1 MQTKHGQNNQIS
13 LSYANL
19 CSVKNKATSIY
30 DYIIERELDIM
41 VIAETWLLPTCEL
54 NAVYLNELLPN
65 DYTISHIPRTD
76 GRTGGG
82 IGIIFRKSFNL
93 TIKRSS
99 HNRQTQFEYLDCVIS
114 HGKDHRSQFRLIV
127 VYRPPPTKV
136 NKLRLSR
143 FWNDWVAF
151 LEPLASLTVD
161 LCIVGDLNFHLED
174 PSEPSTVR
182 FQKILEEVDLVQHIT
197 SPTHT
202 AGHILDVL
210 ITRKQTE
217 FQTSSLV
224 VHDPGFTNDNG
235 IATTCYHFTIS
246 WSLLHTKPKITR
258 KSFTFRKLES
268 VDKQAFSKDLL
279 ELQLSTQLSTLTDTD
294 SMVEVF
300 NNSVLSV
307 LDKHAPLISRSV
319 TVRPD
324 TTWYTYDIQEQ
335 KRRKRQLER
344 KYVETKLEVH
354 RLAYRHFCAAYNK
367 ELRRKRIQCTAKQ
380 IAECEKDKSKLFKA
394 CKSLIGLSSKDKIPL
409 SGCNTDMEI
418 AQTFSNFFHQ
428 KVKLIHQSLNTEAAN
443 LPDSTSPSSFS
454 YNSRLPQLNQTRPVP
469 TFSNFQQVTPNEIQ
483 MLINKSKSKTCS
495 LDKVPTKVYKMFPEE
510 LALPISYIVNHSL
523 ESATVPQCFKEA
535 LVTPVIK
542 GFDLD
547 PTQPC
552 NYRPISNLPFLSK
565 ILEKAVYLR
574 LEDHLTTNKLLPHTQ
589 SAYRKG
595 HSAETALLRVNNDI
609 LSALSLGKSTL
620 LVTLDISAAFD
631 TIEHQTLLKRYK
643 EYFGISGTVLKWM
656 TSYLADR
663 RQTVQIG
670 KEKSLPAVVEC
681 GFPQGSTLGGPKFN
695 MAAAP
700 VPHLINMHGIN
711 DQCFADDTNAYIA
724 FDIKDNSDTITAI
737 EKIQECLADVKRWM
751 LDNKLKLNASKTKV
765 VLFSPRRLNSFNL
778 PIPIVFGG
786 KDLPVLKQ
794 IKSLGVIFDREMN
807 MQKQVNATISS
818 ANSHLYRISKIRNK
832 VSKNVAAS
840 LVNALVISRLD
851 YCNSLICNLPKKL
864 VYKMQKVQNS
874 AAKLILLGK
883 KRDHVTPLLKQLHW
897 LPISYR
903 SEYKILVLTYK
914 VLNETAP
921 AYLSELI
928 SKHVPCRSLRSA
940 NENLLKRP
948 RIPPNKYSERTFSQ
962 LAPSLWNGLP
972 TDIRKTDT
980 LTAFKTKLK
989 SHFFILHYDSH
1000 T

>member
-1 MQTKHGQNNQIS
+1 MIEILPFNYNKQTKNA
-13 LSYANL
+13 ANFSRHFGTRKTVIYPPL
-19 CSVKNKATSIY
+19 CGV
-30 DYIIERELDIM
+30 
-41 VIAETWLLPTCEL
+41 
-54 NAVYLNELLPN
+54 
-65 DYTISHIPRTD
+65 
-76 GRTGGG
+76 
-82 IGIIFRKSFNL
+82 GIIFRKSFNL

-99 HNRQTQFEYLDCVIS
+99 LNRQTQFEYLDCVIS
-114 HGKDHRSQFRLIV
+114 YGKDHRIQFRLIV

-143 FWNDWVAF
+143 FWKDWLAF
-151 LEPLASLTVD
+151 LEPLASLTID

-174 PSEPSTVR
+174 PTQPSTVR

-197 SPTHT
+197 LPTHT

-217 FQTSSLV
+217 FQTSSHI
-224 VHDPGFTNDNG
+224 VHDPGFINDSG
-235 IATTCYHFTIS
+235 VATTCYHFTIS
-246 WSLLHTKPKITR
+246 WSLLHTKPKPTHN
-258 KSFTFRKLES
+258 SFTFRKIEG
-268 VDKQAFSKDLL
+268 VDREAFSKDLL
-279 ELQLSTQLSTLTDTD
+279 ELQLFTQLSKLTDTG

-307 LDKHAPLISRSV
+307 LDKHAPNISRSV

-324 TTWYTYDIQEQ
+324 TTWYTFDIQEQ

-344 KYVETKLEVH
+344 KYNATKLEVH

-367 ELRRKRIQCTAKQ
+367 ELRRKRIQYTAKQ
-380 IAECEKDKSKLFKA
+380 ITECEKDKSKLFKV
-394 CKSLIGLSSKDKIPL
+394 CKSLIGQSSKDKIKL

-428 KVKLIHQSLNTEAAN
+428 KVKLIHQSLNAEAAN
-443 LPDSTSPSSFS
+443 LPDSASPSFS
-454 YNSRLPQLNQTRPVP
+454 NNSRLPQLIQTRPVP
-469 TFSNFQQVTPNEIQ
+469 AFSNFKPVTPNEIEN
-483 MLINKSKSKTCS
+483 LINKSKSKTCN
-495 LDKVPTKVYKMFPEE
+495 LDIVPTKVYKMFPGE

-523 ESATVPQCFKEA
+523 ESATVPQCFKES

-542 GFDLD
+542 EFDLD

-631 TIEHQTLLKRYK
+631 TIEHQTLLRRYK
-643 EYFGISGTVLKWM
+643 EYFGISGAVLKWM

-670 KEKSLPAVVEC
+670 KEKSLPSDMEC

-700 VPHLINMHGIN
+700 VPPLINMHGIN
-711 DQCFADDTNAYIA
+711 NQCFADDTNAYIA
-724 FDIKDNSDTITAI
+724 FDIKDDSDTTSAMG
-737 EKIQECLADVKRWM
+737 KIQECLADVKRWM

-765 VLFSPRRLNSFNL
+765 VLFSPRRLNSFTL

-794 IKSLGVIFDREMN
+794 IKSLGVIFDSEMN
-807 MQKQVNATISS
+807 MQKQVNRTISS
-818 ANSHLYRISKIRNK
+818 ANSHLYRISKVRNK

-864 VYKMQKVQNS
+864 LYKMQKVQNA

-883 KRDHVTPLLKQLHW
+883 KREHATPLMKKLHW
-897 LPISYR
+897 LPIIYR

-914 VLNETAP
+914 VLNGTAP
-921 AYLSELI
+921 VYLSELLT
-928 SKHVPCRSLRSA
+928 KHMPCRSLRSA

-972 TDIRKTDT
+972 AAIRKTDT
-980 LTAFKTKLK
+980 LNAFKRKLK
-989 SHFFILHYDSH
+989 THFFILHYGSH